1 MKMILSSNYMMVRF
15 EAISRVIPVNHHGW
29 HRLGD
34 EEINDDEEQNVENI
48 NITSIPST
56 LRAVIKFGYEDSMK
70 KALGNV
76 HFNSWMASVF
86 THTQAHFRH
95 EESLGTKI
103 EFEVC
108 NIVSYLNRYILGSIN
123 YPHAVQWKY
132 FHILGSRKRDI
143 PRRSIMEC

>member
-1 MKMILSSNYMMVRF
+1 MILLSNHTMVRL
-15 EAISRVIPVNHHGW
+15 EAISRVIPINHGGW

-34 EEINDDEEQNVENI
+34 EEINDEEEEGVNNI
-48 NITSIPST
+48 NVTSIPST
-56 LRAVIKFGYEDSMK
+56 LKAVIKFGYEDSMK

-76 HFNSWMASVF
+76 HFDSWIASVF

-108 NIVSYLNRYILGSIN
+108 NIVSYINRYILGYHNTVS
-123 YPHAVQWKY
+123 K
-132 FHILGSRKRDI
+132 
-143 PRRSIMEC
+143 

>member
-1 MKMILSSNYMMVRF
+1 MILLSKYTMVRF
-15 EAISRVIPVNHHGW
+15 EAISRAVPINHDGW

-34 EEINDDEEQNVENI
+34 EEINDEEEEGVKNI

-56 LRAVIKFGYEDSMK
+56 LKAVIKFGYEDGMK
-70 KALGNV
+70 KSLGNV
-76 HFNSWMASVF
+76 DFDSWVASVF

-108 NIVSYLNRYILGSIN
+108 NIVCHLDMFIIVYCIKIIHMIYNGN
-123 YPHAVQWKY
+123 T
-132 FHILGSRKRDI
+132 FTF
-143 PRRSIMEC
+143 

>member
-1 MKMILSSNYMMVRF
+1 MILLSKTTMVYF
-15 EAISRVIPVNHHGW
+15 EAISRVVPINHDGW

-34 EEINDDEEQNVENI
+34 EEINDEEEENVKNI
-48 NITSIPST
+48 NITYIPST
-56 LRAVIKFGYEDSMK
+56 LKAAIKFGYEDSMK

-76 HFNSWMASVF
+76 DFDSWVASVF

-108 NIVSYLNRYILGSIN
+108 NILSYFNILILNCIEIIHMMYI
-123 YPHAVQWKY
+123 
-132 FHILGSRKRDI
+132 
-143 PRRSIMEC
+143 

>member
-1 MKMILSSNYMMVRF
+1 MKMILLSKYTMVRF
-15 EAISRVIPVNHHGW
+15 EAISRVIPINHHGW

-34 EEINDDEEQNVENI
+34 EEINDEEEEGVKNI

-56 LRAVIKFGYEDSMK
+56 LKAVIKFGYEDSMK

-76 HFNSWMASVF
+76 DFDSWLASVF

-108 NIVSYLNRYILGSIN
+108 NIMSYLNMFILGYHKIVS
-123 YPHAVQWKY
+123 K
-132 FHILGSRKRDI
+132 LST
-143 PRRSIMEC
+143 